1 MTAAAASTSSP
12 FKGSNILNDGKALS
26 TAVKNGN
33 WLDGGIAFLQ
43 TLGDAAAALSDPIG
57 TIVNCGL
64 GWVINHLGPLKQ
76 WLDKLAGSQSAVQ
89 AFAKTWTQ
97 AGDVMRQAGGT
108 LATRLKDLEGM
119 AGKTVDSYL
128 AYASDAAEHVAASG
142 DWADSISSGLN
153 TGSELVAKMQ
163 SVVKQGISSVLATAI
178 EAMAVVAASF
188 GLGIGYAIA
197 RVVTKVNQIVNK
209 VVKPMLQVLQSV
221 KSLVGVVQSFKQLF
235 GGSQKLMQNMV
246 TVSPEALKLA
256 DTSYTDAS
264 AATKLGAT
272 GAQNLEI
279 AAAKAD
285 RENADLVSADGPI
298 SGGKAHLA
306 NTFGTGGGGGV
317 SIGSGGVGASGLGAA
332 GAGAGLLGGG
342 AAAGAAALASRGLAG
357 TMAGGGLLG
366 RTAVGGGPTA
376 GGAGA
381 GARGGMGMMGG
392 GRAGD
397 TGSRLGRRGGRRLDI
412 EIVPDDD
419 EQA

>member
-1 MTAAAASTSSP
+1 MTAAAATTTSP

-26 TAVKNGN
+26 AAVKNGN

-43 TLGDAAAALSDPIG
+43 GLGDAAAALSDPIG

-235 GGSQKLMQNMV
+235 GGSEKLMQNMV

-272 GAQNLEI
+272 GAENL
-279 AAAKAD
+279 ATAGAKAD

-298 SGGKAHLA
+298 SGGQVHLA
-306 NTFGTGGGGGV
+306 NTFGSGGGV
-317 SIGSGGVGASGLGAA
+317 GVSLASGGVGGGLGAA
-332 GAGAGLLGGG
+332 GSGAGLLGGG

-366 RTAVGGGPTA
+366 RTAVAGGPTA

-392 GRAGD
+392 GRGGD

-412 EIVPDDD
+412 EIIPDDDD